1 MLGDRIARVTPFSIV
16 IPVYRNAENIPTLIA
31 RLAELMAGLPA
42 ETEVV
47 FVVDGSPDESYN
59 LLATALPSAPFRSQ
73 LLQHSRNFG
82 SFAAIRTGLAAA
94 QGDAIGVMAADLQE
108 PPELMAEFQR
118 VLASGAVDV
127 AIGRRM
133 SRDDPALSSMS
144 ARAFWAV
151 YRRSVMRDMP
161 SGGVDVFGCTR
172 AVAQELAAMTE
183 ANTSLVAQLYWVG
196 FRRAEIPYSRQVRE
210 NGASSWTLRKRV
222 NYLLDSVFSFTNL
235 PLDFLLLTGV
245 TGTFIVVL
253 VAVLVLAF
261 SLSGAITAPG
271 YAPLMLAILF
281 STFLMITSIGV
292 VGAYIW
298 RIFENTKGRPTS
310 IVMSRE
316 RW

>member
-1 MLGDRIARVTPFSIV
+1 MFGDWGVGVTEFSIV
-16 IPVYRNAENIPTLIA
+16 IPVYRSAENVAPLLV
-31 RLAELMAGLPA
+31 RLGELMVDLPA
-42 ETEVV
+42 DTEVV
-47 FVVDGSPDESYN
+47 FVVDGSPDDSYE
-59 LLATALPSAPFRSQ
+59 LLAAALPAVKFRSQ

-94 QGDAIGVMAADLQE
+94 KGDAIGVMAADLQE

-118 VLASGAVDV
+118 LLASGAVDV
-127 AIGRRM
+127 AVGRRV
-133 SRDDPALSSMS
+133 SRDDPALSSLS
-144 ARAFWAV
+144 SRVFWAL
-151 YRRSVMRDMP
+151 YRRSVIRDMP

-210 NGASSWTLRKRV
+210 HGSSSWTLRKRV
-222 NYLLDSVFSFTNL
+222 KYLLDSVFSFTNL

-245 TGTFIVVL
+245 IGTVVVVL

-261 SLSGAITAPG
+261 SLGGAITAPG

-281 STFLMITSIGV
+281 STFLTITSIGI

-316 RW
+316 SW

>member
-1 MLGDRIARVTPFSIV
+1 MFGDWGVGVTEFSIV
-16 IPVYRNAENIPTLIA
+16 IPVYRNAENVAPLLE
-31 RLAELMAGLPA
+31 RLGELMADLPA
-42 ETEVV
+42 DTEVV
-47 FVVDGSPDESYN
+47 FVVDGSPDHSYD
-59 LLATALPSAPFRSQ
+59 LLAAALPGVNFRSQ

-94 QGDAIGVMAADLQE
+94 NGDAIGVMAADLQE

-127 AIGRRM
+127 AVGRRV
-133 SRDDPALSSMS
+133 SRNDPALSSMS
-144 ARAFWAV
+144 SRAFWAL
-151 YRRSVMRDMP
+151 YRRSVIRDMP

-210 NGASSWTLRKRV
+210 HGSSSWTLRKRV
-222 NYLLDSVFSFTNL
+222 KYLLDSVFSFTNL
-235 PLDFLLLTGV
+235 PLNFLLLTGV
-245 TGTFIVVL
+245 IGTVVVVL

-261 SLSGAITAPG
+261 SLDGAISAPG

-281 STFLMITSIGV
+281 STFLTITSIGI

-316 RW
+316 HW